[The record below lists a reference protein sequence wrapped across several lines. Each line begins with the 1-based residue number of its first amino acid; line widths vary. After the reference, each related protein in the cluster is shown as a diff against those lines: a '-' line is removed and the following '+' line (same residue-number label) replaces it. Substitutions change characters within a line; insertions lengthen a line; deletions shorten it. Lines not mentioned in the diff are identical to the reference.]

1 MDQTKFLNTIAQKGY
16 DIGFGAKKNFASFD
30 IINKLP
36 TWVGFISLAIGIIQ
50 IAYENIPLNKE
61 LSILLILVG
70 IAIIYIEPFKNDTE
84 KFEKEGVRL
93 TRLFNRMRDLYY
105 SVDND
110 NNYQYVN
117 YENQYQTILNDFY
130 SNNISR
136 QVFMSQWF
144 AHYKFFY
151 ELQIDWVDIE
161 LKFKF
166 FRDKVPNS
174 LKTTVFIILLL
185 IVPVIVYGY
194 KADISRFFHQFGCK

>member
-1 MDQTKFLNTIAQKGY
+1 MDKNNFLNNIAQKGY

-50 IAYENIPLNKE
+50 IAYENIPINKE
-61 LSILLILVG
+61 LSIILIFVG
-70 IAIIYIEPFKNDTE
+70 IAIIYIEPYKNDVE
-84 KFEKEGVRL
+84 KFEKEGVKL

-105 SVDND
+105 LVEND
-110 NNYQYVN
+110 NNYQYAN
-117 YENQYQTILNDFY
+117 YENQYQTILNEFY
-130 SNNISR
+130 SNNISK

-151 ELQIDWVDIE
+151 ELQIEWVDKE

-174 LKTTVFIILLL
+174 LKTTFLIILLL
-185 IVPVIVYGY
+185 ILLIIVYGY
-194 KADISRFFHQFGCK
+194 KTDISRFFKLFSCK

>member
-1 MDQTKFLNTIAQKGY
+1 MDKTNFLNTIAQKGY
-16 DIGFGAKKNFASFD
+16 DIGFGAKKNFASYD

-61 LSILLILVG
+61 LSIILILVS

-84 KFEKEGVRL
+84 KFEKEGIRL
-93 TRLFNRMRDLYY
+93 TRLLNKTRDLYY
-105 SVDND
+105 SVEND
-110 NNYQYVN
+110 NNYKYSN
-117 YENQYQTILNDFY
+117 YENQYENILNDFY
-130 SNNISR
+130 NNNISK

-151 ELQIDWVDIE
+151 ELQIEWIDKE

-166 FRDKVPNS
+166 LRDKVPNS
-174 LKTTVFIILLL
+174 LKTTLIIITLLILPIIL
-185 IVPVIVYGY
+185 YGY
-194 KADISRFFHQFGCK
+194 KADISRFFQQFSCK